1 MKVIKKGTRSRI
13 WRRLGIKETQGF
25 SLREELEYLAD
36 VLEHDEEP
44 LRMQLNDAAYH
55 LRRLA
60 KNPKAL
66 KAIEAKEG
74 RPRKTDRRADMA
86 LDYLVQRKLHGKG
99 KFTEA
104 KQEVA
109 EEWHTSDKN
118 VESTFAEF
126 GHWAET
132 RLAELLGRHVVAESD
147 EPTILRMISADLR
160 DIHHTRLTEV

>member
-1 MKVIKKGTRSRI
+1 MKVVSKSTRSRI
-13 WRRLGIKETQGF
+13 WRRLGIKESLGH

-60 KNPKAL
+60 DNPKAL

-74 RPRKTDRRADMA
+74 RPRKTERRADIA

-99 KFTEA
+99 RFTEA

-109 EEWHTSDKN
+109 DEWHTSDGN

-126 GHWAET
+126 GHWAEI
-132 RLAELLGRHVVAESD
+132 RLAELLERHVVAESD

-160 DIHHTRLTEV
+160 DIHHTGLTEV